1 MLIPPNLLLIYSL
14 SIGQSNL
21 LHPVPIRSR
30 ERPQPTLRAPLLVLV
45 ILTLLVTLSSILL
58 QSRDGPLLSKTSS
71 FLFGLTCETPHLR
84 VTLRKMSQPVVCR
97 AHCLFELLR

>member
-45 ILTLLVTLSSILL
+45 ILTLLVT
-58 QSRDGPLLSKTSS
+58 
-71 FLFGLTCETPHLR
+71 TPHLR